1 MTDNKFTD
9 EEIKSSLEVI
19 ATTRNCNECKIRNC
33 KWGTCNCSQITA
45 NAALDL
51 INRQQ
56 AEIERLNEHYKNL
69 AKASV
74 RHAFDTENDRQLL
87 HEYQNIFLGL
97 GYGLK
102 EVQDPELK
110 EIKSW
115 KDRAIWHVKRCDQL
129 NKELKTAKSEA
140 IKEFAERLKSSIYI
154 NTNLLVYQCEEVE
167 SVIDDIVKEMVGETK

>member
-1 MTDNKFTD
+1 MTDNEIIKALECCSKPVI
-9 EEIKSSLEVI
+9 EEYCSECPYHLGGQE
-19 ATTRNCNECKIRNC
+19 NCHKLLGDI
-33 KWGTCNCSQITA
+33 
-45 NAALDL
+45 LDL
-51 INRQQ
+51 INRQK

-69 AKASV
+69 AKASI

-87 HEYQNIFLGL
+87 HEHQNIFLGL

-129 NKELKTAKSEA
+129 SRGLKTAKTEA
-140 IKEFAERLKSSIYI
+140 VKEFTKRLKSSIYI